1 MQQRYKL
8 TSEDVNF
15 IVKDQYYNLSQ
26 EALDEVVDNTFFQLE
41 VASVM
46 MNKKIDPSDTDVNLY
61 LESLC
66 RGGN

>member
-61 LESLC
+61 LESLY
-66 RGGN
+66 RGDN